1 MDVVPWT
8 LNFLIRT
15 MTNQWGTS
23 KKWTNQSGRKGGD
36 HHLHATMIDSLS
48 TEILLTIL
56 ECLSPL
62 DLFSAIR
69 ASPIVYRTFIAYK
82 QHLLRHTL
90 RQAIHPAC
98 GADIHTALDAQNIPK
113 LIKSGES
120 ITRVK
125 AECFSLFATDRT
137 RRRRNIDQF
146 SVDNANLDT
155 LFYLHVNVERL
166 IDSYCHWSL
175 GNLTSHHEKPT
186 QFQTT
191 TVHPRATLSSTE
203 QARLQRAF
211 YRYEIYARFQRVLHL
226 LTDKSGALNFSQ
238 IVLSFISQFTPYEF
252 EEIISVRQ
260 FLAQFI
266 RSLCERVDDDVVA
279 SCYLPD
285 SVGAGVEKEV
295 SGNAVSMKIEGL
307 KDLSFFAK
315 SYRDTHHLDHV
326 KFLASCGLP
335 YVFRLSLMEPQAL
348 KHAILNSYVESRN
361 NTVMDFFFQGGLYI
375 ESCDEKQK
383 DIVLRG
389 KLVSIPRDEVS
400 SCNLGWKWGTSFP
413 EFVKPDTP
421 AMFDLRNQG
430 YVFWDQE
437 RLQESGLV
445 NEPYVV
451 HVGTKYFP
459 PGHRGP
465 FLGPSVEERLGGLG
479 IDTEVLRELE
489 DE

>member
-1 MDVVPWT
+1 MDQPA
-8 LNFLIRT
+8 R
-15 MTNQWGTS
+15 
-23 KKWTNQSGRKGGD
+23 RKGGD
-36 HHLHATMIDSLS
+36 HRLHTTMIHSLS

-62 DLFSAIR
+62 DLFSATR
-69 ASPIVYRTFIAYK
+69 ASPILYRTFIAYK
-82 QHLLRHTL
+82 QHLLGYTL

-98 GADIHTALDAQNIPK
+98 RADVHTALDAQNIPK

-120 ITRVK
+120 ITKAK

-155 LFYLHVNVERL
+155 LFYLHINIERL
-166 IDSYCHWSL
+166 IDSYCHWSM

-191 TVHPRATLSSTE
+191 TVHRRATLSSTE

-226 LTDKSGALNFSQ
+226 LTDKSAALNFSQ
-238 IVLSFISQFTPYEF
+238 IVLSFISQFTLYEF

-266 RSLCERVDDDVVA
+266 RSLCERVEDDFVA
-279 SCYLPD
+279 SHSLTD
-285 SVGAGVEKEV
+285 SVGAGVEKEA
-295 SGNAVSMKIEGL
+295 SGKAVST
-307 KDLSFFAK
+307 KDQDLDGLSFFTK
-315 SYRDTHHLDHV
+315 SYRDTHHFDHV
-326 KFLASCGLP
+326 KFLVSCGLP
-335 YVFRLSLMEPQAL
+335 YVLRLSLMEPQAL
-348 KHAILNSYVESRN
+348 EHAMLDSYIESRK
-361 NTVMDFFFQGGLYI
+361 NTVMDFFFQGGLDI

-389 KLVSIPRDEVS
+389 KLVSISRDEVG

-413 EFVKPDTP
+413 EFVKSDTP

-430 YVFWDQE
+430 YVFWDQG
-437 RLQESGLV
+437 RLQDSGLV

-451 HVGTKYFP
+451 HVGTNYFP

-465 FLGPSVEERLGGLG
+465 FLGPSVEERLCGLG
-479 IDTEVLRELE
+479 VDSEALRELK

>member
-1 MDVVPWT
+1 
-8 LNFLIRT
+8 
-15 MTNQWGTS
+15 
-23 KKWTNQSGRKGGD
+23 
-36 HHLHATMIDSLS
+36 MIDSLS
-48 TEILLTIL
+48 TEILLAIL

-62 DLFSAIR
+62 DLFSATR
-69 ASPIVYRTFIAYK
+69 ASPILYRTFIAYK
-82 QHLLRHTL
+82 QHLLGHTL

-98 GADIHTALDAQNIPK
+98 GADVHTAVDAQNISK

-120 ITRVK
+120 IVKVK

-155 LFYLHVNVERL
+155 LFYLHINIERL
-166 IDSYCHWSL
+166 IDIYCHWSL
-175 GNLTSHHEKPT
+175 GNLISHNEKPT
-186 QFQTT
+186 QFQTA
-191 TVHPRATLSSTE
+191 TVHSRATLSFTE
-203 QARLQRAF
+203 HARLQRAF
-211 YRYEIYARFQRVLHL
+211 YRSEIYAKFQRVLHL
-226 LTDKSGALNFSQ
+226 VTDKSVALNFSQ
-238 IVLSFISQFTPYEF
+238 IVLSFISQFTLYEF

-266 RSLCERVDDDVVA
+266 RSLCERVEDDFMA
-279 SCYLPD
+279 SCSLTD
-285 SVGAGVEKEV
+285 SVDADVEKKAL
-295 SGNAVSMKIEGL
+295 GNAVSTKNQDL
-307 KDLSFFAK
+307 DDLSFFTK
-315 SYRDTHHLDHV
+315 SYRDLHHSDHV
-326 KFLASCGLP
+326 KFLVSCGLP
-335 YVFRLSLMEPQAL
+335 YVLRLSRMESQAL
-348 KHAILNSYVESRN
+348 KHAMLNSYIESRK
-361 NTVMDFFFQGGLYI
+361 NTAIDFFFQGGLDI

-389 KLVSIPRDEVS
+389 KLVSIPRDEVGG
-400 SCNLGWKWGTSFP
+400 CNLGWKWGTSFA
-413 EFVKPDTP
+413 ECVKPDTP

-451 HVGTKYFP
+451 HVGTDYFP

-465 FLGPSVEERLGGLG
+465 FLRPSVEERLGSLWV
-479 IDTEVLRELE
+479 DLEASSELK